1 MIYLQ
6 DHCWQSYLLS
16 NQRNNNMNCEELAQL
31 IPDLVDGSLSPEL
44 RAEAEIALTQ
54 CPDCQRELEIARQI
68 RQLLIS
74 LQAEYPELRVPAG
87 FEARLMAQIKRQHSS
102 LEFLDLSS
110 KAFGVWLVELINLI
124 GGLLD
129 PAHASRPGR
138 PGPESA
144 GA

>member
-1 MIYLQ
+1 
-6 DHCWQSYLLS
+6 
-16 NQRNNNMNCEELAQL
+16 MNCEELAQL

-44 RAEAEIALTQ
+44 RAEAEVALTQ

-74 LQAEYPELRVPAG
+74 LQAEHPELRVPAG
-87 FEARLMAQIKRQHSS
+87 FEARLMAQIRRQHSS

-110 KAFGVWLVELINLI
+110 KAFGVWLVEFINLI

-129 PAHASRPGR
+129 PAHALRPNT
-138 PGPESA
+138 PGPEPA

>member
-87 FEARLMAQIKRQHSS
+87 FEARLMAQIRRQHSS